1 MNDSPIQ
8 RHDSSENEL
17 LYLSIRVFHRHGIL
31 TRGSDAKGYLTNG
44 VFPKMKKIED
54 SIASLEKEEEK
65 LAKEYEM
72 AGHFDSVNVLQEAKR
87 RAFAARQNL
96 GILTQLHDS
105 RQGLIRGGVPGNVD
119 NLEKDEER
127 LAKEYGMVGDIDPA
141 KVVQE
146 ARRRV
151 EASKESLLQ
160 LDRLHEHRLDLAKYR
175 RSIGNISAKR
185 L

>member
-8 RHDSSENEL
+8 RLDSSEDEM
-17 LYLSIRVFHRHGIL
+17 LYLSILVFHRHGTL
-31 TRGSDAKGYLTNG
+31 TRVSDAKGYLTNG

-54 SIASLEKEEEK
+54 SIACLEKDEEE
-65 LAKEYEM
+65 LAKEYGM

-87 RAFAARQNL
+87 RAFAAQQNL
-96 GILTQLHDS
+96 SILTRIHDR
-105 RQGLIRGGVPGNVD
+105 RQELGGVPGNVD
-119 NLEKDEER
+119 HLEKDEER

-151 EASKESLLQ
+151 DASKESLLL
-160 LDRLHEHRLDLAKYR
+160 LDRLHERRLELAKYR
-175 RSIGNISAKR
+175 CSIGNINAKR

>member
-8 RHDSSENEL
+8 RHDWSENEL
-17 LYLSIRVFHRHGIL
+17 LYLNILVFHRHGTL
-31 TRGSDAKGYLTNG
+31 TRVSDAKGYLTNG

-54 SIASLEKEEEK
+54 SIACLEKEEEK
-65 LAKEYEM
+65 IAKEYGM
-72 AGHFDSVNVLQEAKR
+72 AGNIDSVNVLQEAKR

-96 GILTQLHDS
+96 STLTRLHDR
-105 RQGLIRGGVPGNVD
+105 RQELDLRGEVPGDVGH
-119 NLEKDEER
+119 KDEER
-127 LAKEYGMVGDIDPA
+127 IAKEYGMVGDIDPV

-160 LDRLHEHRLDLAKYR
+160 LDELHERRLELAKYR
-175 RSIGNISAKR
+175 RSIGNIGAKR